1 MNSQSNR
8 REFLTGAAAAAIA
21 GPAAIRDGV
30 ALGSMTHPLSSM
42 ATQDLTEAS
51 LLRMVVEV
59 RRNFIVK
66 GHDAFGNPISE
77 TITI

>member
-1 MNSQSNR
+1 MNR

-21 GPAAIRDGV
+21 GPAAIKDGI
-30 ALGSMTHPLSSM
+30 ALSSITHPLSSM

-51 LLRMVVEV
+51 LLRTAVEV
-59 RRNFIVK
+59 RRSFIVR
-66 GHDAFGNPISE
+66 GYDAFGNPISE